1 MDPILDTYK
10 KKIVT
15 NPIADKTSEM
25 ISKGNIDRINV
36 GLNKIT
42 KDHSD
47 VMFTN
52 ETKFQNYKPAPD
64 SRTKI
69 IYSNKLFQ
77 YGDTIGLRYYSLSS
91 RLLSI

>member
-15 NPIADKTSEM
+15 NPIADKILEM
-25 ISKGNIDRINV
+25 ISKRNIDRINV
-36 GLNKIT
+36 GLKKIT

-64 SRTKI
+64 SKTKI
-69 IYSNKLFQ
+69 IYSSTLFQ
-77 YGDTIGLRYYSLSS
+77 
-91 RLLSI
+91 

>member
-15 NPIADKTSEM
+15 NPIADKILEM
-25 ISKGNIDRINV
+25 ISKGNIDGINF
-36 GLNKIT
+36 GLKKIT

-47 VMFTN
+47 VIFTN
-52 ETKFQNYKPAPD
+52 ETKFQNYKPAPN
-64 SRTKI
+64 SKTKI

-77 YGDTIGLRYYSLSS
+77 YGDRIGLRYYSLSS
-91 RLLSI
+91 R

>member
-1 MDPILDTYK
+1 
-10 KKIVT
+10 
-15 NPIADKTSEM
+15 M
-25 ISKGNIDRINV
+25 ISKGNIDRMNV

-64 SRTKI
+64 SKTKI
-69 IYSNKLFQ
+69 IYSNK
-77 YGDTIGLRYYSLSS
+77 
-91 RLLSI
+91 